1 MHISDIKCVN
11 KQTVQLTGILYVFY
25 ICSGLRF
32 IPLRTPGGESASHI
46 GIFVE
51 IKMNKLSHKQ
61 ASSSGICTVKDPTSP
76 MRRFSSPRM
85 LEINKLS
92 LDETAEDISIIE
104 EHTSHVEEEKSAS
117 ICSLSNSATENST
130 KLLRSQPRMVRQE
143 AVTQCI
149 AAEIHVNPLT
159 DE

>member
-1 MHISDIKCVN
+1 MCNVSYLF
-11 KQTVQLTGILYVFY
+11 T
-25 ICSGLRF
+25 GLRF

-51 IKMNKLSHKQ
+51 IRMNKLSHKQ
-61 ASSSGICTVKDPTSP
+61 ASSSGICPVKS

-85 LEINKLS
+85 LDTNKLS
-92 LDETAEDISIIE
+92 LDETVEDIRVVE
-104 EHTSHVEEEKSAS
+104 EHISHTEEE
-117 ICSLSNSATENST
+117 NFATENST
-130 KLLRSQPRMVRQE
+130 DLLCSQPRMVRQE

-149 AAEIHVNPLT
+149 TAEIHVNPHT